1 MGTERRYMRRVS
13 AVRCENRHTKHT
25 HRLGVELSAAPPN
38 IIKTDKTHSRCGF
51 RKTSRAA
58 HGLTAMAYCG
68 WYDSHAALLRTYCCY
83 LGSLALCFKSNR
95 SANRSHSMEG
105 EMNLPIIYRTH
116 IDDGQNNRTRRIVDG
131 LPF

>member
-1 MGTERRYMRRVS
+1 MGIERRYMRRVS

-58 HGLTAMAYCG
+58 HGLTAMAYCAG
-68 WYDSHAALLRTYCCY
+68 GTIVMLRCSVHIVVIWVHWHCV
-83 LGSLALCFKSNR
+83 LS
-95 SANRSHSMEG
+95 
-105 EMNLPIIYRTH
+105 RTEVR
-116 IDDGQNNRTRRIVDG
+116 IAVTRWKER
-131 LPF
+131 